1 MRPLRKINVG
11 FAQDSR
17 KYFVSFAKNGRLQIK
32 EFRSTAIDFPAMA
45 DDTPRFPSKSRWC
58 LYEVASY
65 LKDERS
71 EHKNIQILPV
81 HLCDSLPV
89 MAREWG

>member
-1 MRPLRKINVG
+1 MRPQINVG

-45 DDTPRFPSKSRWC
+45 DDTPISFQIEVVPVRSR
-58 LYEVASY
+58 
-65 LKDERS
+65 
-71 EHKNIQILPV
+71 ILPERWKER
-81 HLCDSLPV
+81 
-89 MAREWG
+89 A